1 MSFTRR
7 PGSEHPRQTSRRED
21 QHIVLNAR
29 VQPTAVNPVLSR
41 FNERNMLTNFQFCRS
56 KPGVG
61 IMSIVIDQWT
71 VKTFCGDRLHIKPHT
86 HILKEIYVWNTDAR
100 SADHDA
106 CDYVYMTYVLL
117 LEAHDNT

>member
-1 MSFTRR
+1 MEPWWSARQVARQLGRSDCVLRRYWDQWIRKMSFTRR

-61 IMSIVIDQWT
+61 IMSTGGPSRHFVVTAIT
-71 VKTFCGDRLHIKPHT
+71 
-86 HILKEIYVWNTDAR
+86 
-100 SADHDA
+100 
-106 CDYVYMTYVLL
+106 
-117 LEAHDNT
+117 